1 MSICY
6 LNGKFLDLKEAKISP
21 LDRGFLFGDAIYE
34 VIASYNNKPFKIEDH
49 LDRLFI
55 NLKDIKISVNY
66 SRQEVKNILE
76 SVIEKNDLSNQIIYL
91 QISRG
96 HEDIRD
102 HIPGPSPSPTI
113 FVCSFPL
120 KNIPN
125 AQTTSI
131 KASLKKDFRWRKS
144 NIKSTSLLANVMY
157 KIQASEENFF
167 EIILQENG
175 YITEGAVSNV
185 FCVKN
190 NEVKTPSLENNILP
204 GITRSVIIDIVNKI
218 GIKITESK
226 ISVEDFMNS
235 DEIWITNTTKG
246 ILLVSEIDEVQV
258 SNSDNVYSMV
268 LKKFIEETRYTRR

>member
-55 NLKDIKISVNY
+55 NLKNIKISVNY

-125 AQTTSI
+125 AQMTAI

-258 SNSDNVYSMV
+258 SNSDNVYSKV
-268 LKKFIEETRYTRR
+268 LKKFIEETLV

>member
-55 NLKDIKISVNY
+55 NLKNIKISVNY

-96 HEDIRD
+96 HENIRD

-125 AQTTSI
+125 AQMTAI

-226 ISVEDFMNS
+226 ISVEDFINS

-246 ILLVSEIDEVQV
+246 ILLVSQIDEVQI
-258 SNSDNVYSMV
+258 SNSNNIYSKV
-268 LKKFIEETRYTRR
+268 LKKFIEETLV

>member
-1 MSICY
+1 MSICF

-55 NLKDIKISVNY
+55 NLKDIKISINY

-120 KNIPN
+120 KNVPN

-131 KASLKKDFRWRKS
+131 KVSLKKDFRWRKS

-157 KIQASEENFF
+157 KIQASEEDFF

-226 ISVEDFMNS
+226 ISVEDFINS

-246 ILLVSEIDEVQV
+246 ILLVSQIDEVQI
-258 SNSDNVYSMV
+258 SNSNNIYSKV
-268 LKKFIEETRYTRR
+268 LKKFIEETLV

>member
-55 NLKDIKISVNY
+55 NLKDIKISINY

-125 AQTTSI
+125 AQITAI

-258 SNSDNVYSMV
+258 SNSDNVYSKV
-268 LKKFIEETRYTRR
+268 LKKFIEETLV

>member
-102 HIPGPSPSPTI
+102 HIPGLCPSPTI

-157 KIQASEENFF
+157 KIQASEEDFF

-218 GIKITESK
+218 GIKMTESK

-246 ILLVSEIDEVQV
+246 ILLVSQIDEVQI
-258 SNSDNVYSMV
+258 SNSDNVYSKV
-268 LKKFIEETRYTRR
+268 LKKFIEETLV

>member
-157 KIQASEENFF
+157 KIQASEEDFF

-226 ISVEDFMNS
+226 ISVEDFINS

-246 ILLVSEIDEVQV
+246 ILLVSQIDEVQI
-258 SNSDNVYSMV
+258 SNSDNVYSKV
-268 LKKFIEETRYTRR
+268 LKKFIEETLV

>member
-66 SRQEVKNILE
+66 SRQEVKSILE

-120 KNIPN
+120 KNIPDT
-125 AQTTSI
+125 QTTAI

-268 LKKFIEETRYTRR
+268 LKKFIEETLV

>member
-1 MSICY
+1 M
-6 LNGKFLDLKEAKISP
+6 
-21 LDRGFLFGDAIYE
+21 
-34 VIASYNNKPFKIEDH
+34 
-49 LDRLFI
+49 
-55 NLKDIKISVNY
+55 
-66 SRQEVKNILE
+66 KNILE
-76 SVIEKNDLSNQIIYL
+76 SVIKKNDLSNQIIYL

-125 AQTTSI
+125 TQTTSI

-268 LKKFIEETRYTRR
+268 LKKFIEETLV

>member
-21 LDRGFLFGDAIYE
+21 LDRGFLFVEAIYE

-102 HIPGPSPSPTI
+102 HIPGPNPSPTI

-125 AQTTSI
+125 TQTNSI

-157 KIQASEENFF
+157 KIQASEEDFF

-268 LKKFIEETRYTRR
+268 LKKFIEETLV

>member
-76 SVIEKNDLSNQIIYL
+76 SVIKKNDLSNQIIYL

-268 LKKFIEETRYTRR
+268 LKKFIEETLV

>member
-120 KNIPN
+120 KNTPN
-125 AQTTSI
+125 TQTTSI

-268 LKKFIEETRYTRR
+268 LKKFIEETLV

>member
-76 SVIEKNDLSNQIIYL
+76 SVIKKNDLSNQIIYL

-120 KNIPN
+120 KNTPN
-125 AQTTSI
+125 TQTTSI

-144 NIKSTSLLANVMY
+144 CLLYTS
-157 KIQASEENFF
+157 
-167 EIILQENG
+167 
-175 YITEGAVSNV
+175 
-185 FCVKN
+185 
-190 NEVKTPSLENNILP
+190 PSPRDATLSRMP
-204 GITRSVIIDIVNKI
+204 S
-218 GIKITESK
+218 SA
-226 ISVEDFMNS
+226 
-235 DEIWITNTTKG
+235 
-246 ILLVSEIDEVQV
+246 
-258 SNSDNVYSMV
+258 
-268 LKKFIEETRYTRR
+268 

>member
-157 KIQASEENFF
+157 KIQASEEDFF

-246 ILLVSEIDEVQV
+246 ILLVSQIDEVQI
-258 SNSDNVYSMV
+258 SNSDNVYSQV
-268 LKKFIEETRYTRR
+268 LKKFIEETLV

>member
-55 NLKDIKISVNY
+55 NLKDIKISINY

-125 AQTTSI
+125 AQMTAI

-226 ISVEDFMNS
+226 ISVEDFINS

-246 ILLVSEIDEVQV
+246 ILLVSQIDEVQI
-258 SNSDNVYSMV
+258 SNSDNIYSKV
-268 LKKFIEETRYTRR
+268 LKKFIEETLV

>member
-76 SVIEKNDLSNQIIYL
+76 SVIKKNDLSNQIIYL

-157 KIQASEENFF
+157 KIQASEEDFF

-268 LKKFIEETRYTRR
+268 LKKFIEETLV

>member
-1 MSICY
+1 MSVCY

-34 VIASYNNKPFKIEDH
+34 VIASYNNKPFKMEDH

-76 SVIEKNDLSNQIIYL
+76 SVIKKNDVRNQIIYL

-125 AQTTSI
+125 AQTTSV
-131 KASLKKDFRWRKS
+131 KASLKEDFRWRKS

-157 KIQASEENFF
+157 KIQASEEDFF

-226 ISVEDFMNS
+226 ISIEDFMNS

-258 SNSDNVYSMV
+258 SNSDNVYSKV
-268 LKKFIEETRYTRR
+268 LKKFIEETLV

>member
-6 LNGKFLDLKEAKISP
+6 LNGKFLDLKDAKISP

-49 LDRLFI
+49 LDRLFT
-55 NLKDIKISVNY
+55 NLKDIKIPVNY

-76 SVIEKNDLSNQIIYL
+76 SVIEKNDLNNQIIYL

-131 KASLKKDFRWRKS
+131 KVSLKKDFRWRKS

-157 KIQASEENFF
+157 KIQASEEDFF

-246 ILLVSEIDEVQV
+246 ILLVSQIDEVQI
-258 SNSDNVYSMV
+258 SNSDNVYSKV
-268 LKKFIEETRYTRR
+268 LKKFIEETLV

>member
-55 NLKDIKISVNY
+55 NLKKIKISVNY

-76 SVIEKNDLSNQIIYL
+76 SVIKKNDLSNQIIYL

-131 KASLKKDFRWRKS
+131 KVSLKKDFRWRKS

-157 KIQASEENFF
+157 KIQASEEDFF

-204 GITRSVIIDIVNKI
+204 GITRSVIIDILNKI

-226 ISVEDFMNS
+226 ISVEDFINS

-246 ILLVSEIDEVQV
+246 ILLVSQIDEVQI
-258 SNSDNVYSMV
+258 SNSDNIYSKV
-268 LKKFIEETRYTRR
+268 LKKFIEETLV

>member
-66 SRQEVKNILE
+66 SRQEVKSILE

-120 KNIPN
+120 KNIPDT
-125 AQTTSI
+125 QTTAI

-258 SNSDNVYSMV
+258 SNSDNVYSKV
-268 LKKFIEETRYTRR
+268 LKKFIEETLV

>member
-55 NLKDIKISVNY
+55 NLKNIKISVNY

-131 KASLKKDFRWRKS
+131 KVSLKKDFRWRKS

-157 KIQASEENFF
+157 KIQASEEDFF

-226 ISVEDFMNS
+226 ISVEDFINS

-246 ILLVSEIDEVQV
+246 ILLVSQIDEVQI
-258 SNSDNVYSMV
+258 SNSDNIYSKV
-268 LKKFIEETRYTRR
+268 LKKFIEETLV

>member
-76 SVIEKNDLSNQIIYL
+76 SVIKENDLSNQIIYL

-157 KIQASEENFF
+157 KIQASEEDFF

-246 ILLVSEIDEVQV
+246 ILLVSQIDEVQI
-258 SNSDNVYSMV
+258 SNSDNVYSQV
-268 LKKFIEETRYTRR
+268 LKKFIEETLV

>member
-102 HIPGPSPSPTI
+102 HIPGLCPSPTI

-157 KIQASEENFF
+157 KIQASEEDFF

-218 GIKITESK
+218 GIKMTESK

-246 ILLVSEIDEVQV
+246 ILLVSEVDEMKV
-258 SNSDNVYSMV
+258 SNSSDLYKKV
-268 LKKFIEETRYTRR
+268 LKKFIEETLV

>member
-55 NLKDIKISVNY
+55 NLKDIKIIFNY

-96 HEDIRD
+96 YEDIRD

-157 KIQASEENFF
+157 KIQASEEDFF

-204 GITRSVIIDIVNKI
+204 GITRSAIIDIVNKI

-246 ILLVSEIDEVQV
+246 ILLVSQIDEVQV
-258 SNSDNVYSMV
+258 SNSDKVYSKV
-268 LKKFIEETRYTRR
+268 LKKFIEETLV

>member
-6 LNGKFLDLKEAKISP
+6 LNGKFLDLKDAKISP

-49 LDRLFI
+49 LDRLFT
-55 NLKDIKISVNY
+55 NLKDIKIPVNY

-76 SVIEKNDLSNQIIYL
+76 SVIEKNDLNNQIIYL

-102 HIPGPSPSPTI
+102 HIPGPCPSPTI

-268 LKKFIEETRYTRR
+268 LKKFIEETLV

>member
-268 LKKFIEETRYTRR
+268 LKKFIEETLV

>member
-76 SVIEKNDLSNQIIYL
+76 SVIEENDLSNQIIYL

-157 KIQASEENFF
+157 KIQASEEDFF

-226 ISVEDFMNS
+226 ISVERIII
-235 DEIWITNTTKG
+235 E
-246 ILLVSEIDEVQV
+246 
-258 SNSDNVYSMV
+258 
-268 LKKFIEETRYTRR
+268 FIKPEFLQ

>member
-120 KNIPN
+120 KSIPN

-157 KIQASEENFF
+157 KIQASEEDFF

-246 ILLVSEIDEVQV
+246 ILLVSQIDEVQF
-258 SNSDNVYSMV
+258 SNSDKVYSKV
-268 LKKFIEETRYTRR
+268 LKKFIEETLV

>member
-131 KASLKKDFRWRKS
+131 KVSLKKDFRWRKS

-157 KIQASEENFF
+157 KIQASEEDFF

-226 ISVEDFMNS
+226 ISVEDFINS

-246 ILLVSEIDEVQV
+246 ILLVSQIDEVQI
-258 SNSDNVYSMV
+258 SNSDNIYSKV
-268 LKKFIEETRYTRR
+268 LKKFIEETLA

>member
-66 SRQEVKNILE
+66 SRQEVKSILE

-120 KNIPN
+120 KNIPDT
-125 AQTTSI
+125 QTTAI

-157 KIQASEENFF
+157 KIQASEEDFF

-258 SNSDNVYSMV
+258 SNSDNVYSKV
-268 LKKFIEETRYTRR
+268 LKKFIEETLV

>member
-1 MSICY
+1 
-6 LNGKFLDLKEAKISP
+6 
-21 LDRGFLFGDAIYE
+21 
-34 VIASYNNKPFKIEDH
+34 
-49 LDRLFI
+49 
-55 NLKDIKISVNY
+55 
-66 SRQEVKNILE
+66 
-76 SVIEKNDLSNQIIYL
+76 
-91 QISRG
+91 
-96 HEDIRD
+96 
-102 HIPGPSPSPTI
+102 
-113 FVCSFPL
+113 
-120 KNIPN
+120 
-125 AQTTSI
+125 
-131 KASLKKDFRWRKS
+131 
-144 NIKSTSLLANVMY
+144 MY

-258 SNSDNVYSMV
+258 SNSDNVYSKV
-268 LKKFIEETRYTRR
+268 LKKFIEETLV

>member
-125 AQTTSI
+125 AQITAI

-258 SNSDNVYSMV
+258 SNSDNVYSKV
-268 LKKFIEETRYTRR
+268 LKKFIEETLV

>member
-102 HIPGPSPSPTI
+102 HIPGPCPSPTI

-157 KIQASEENFF
+157 KIQASEEDFF

-218 GIKITESK
+218 GIKMTESK

-246 ILLVSEIDEVQV
+246 ILLVSLIDEVQI
-258 SNSDNVYSMV
+258 SNSDNVYSKV
-268 LKKFIEETRYTRR
+268 LKKFIEETLV

>member
-157 KIQASEENFF
+157 KIQASEEDFF

-246 ILLVSEIDEVQV
+246 ILLVSQIDEVQI
-258 SNSDNVYSMV
+258 SNSDNVYSKV
-268 LKKFIEETRYTRR
+268 LKKFIEETLV

>member
-113 FVCSFPL
+113 FVCSFPF

-190 NEVKTPSLENNILP
+190 NEVKTPSLANNILP

-246 ILLVSEIDEVQV
+246 ILLVSQIDEVQI
-258 SNSDNVYSMV
+258 SNSDNVYSQV
-268 LKKFIEETRYTRR
+268 LKKFIEETLV

>member
-258 SNSDNVYSMV
+258 SNSDNVYSKV
-268 LKKFIEETRYTRR
+268 LKKFIEETLV